1 MDGMGGMGMWS
12 VSSAPRSMASCEERA
27 TRGIKL
33 RGAVRGI
40 SLRAAPLG
48 DISNAAAPLGGISN
62 AARVSRGT
70 EVDLWPGLTVKE
82 PKRNQTERVTVTV
95 VIYNTVMGGV
105 PTVDDVAAAIDDLE
119 ALYEAC
125 GVTGKLADQQ
135 FDFMKKELTV
145 KDAHDIAT
153 KLTYQPPSTVVT
165 NHDVFPS

>member
-1 MDGMGGMGMWS
+1 MDGMGGMGMWKM
-12 VSSAPRSMASCEERA
+12 SSAPRSMSSCEERA
-27 TRGIKL
+27 TRG
-33 RGAVRGI
+33 AARGI
-40 SLRAAPLG
+40 SLR
-48 DISNAAAPLGGISN
+48 AAPLGGISN

-145 KDAHDIAT
+145 KMYMT
-153 KLTYQPPSTVVT
+153 LPQNSLTSHLQQW
-165 NHDVFPS
+165 